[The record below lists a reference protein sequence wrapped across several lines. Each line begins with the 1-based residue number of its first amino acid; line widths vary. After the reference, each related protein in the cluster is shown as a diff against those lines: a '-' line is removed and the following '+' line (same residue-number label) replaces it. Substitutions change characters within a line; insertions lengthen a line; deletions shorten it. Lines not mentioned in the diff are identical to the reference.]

1 MTDHI
6 GDDAALYALG
16 MLDER
21 EQHAVDAHVERCG
34 ACSRLLA
41 QAYEDVAAMAAAQP
55 QHEAPPAFAA
65 PVQKRRSRFQ
75 PVFAALAAAIVIALL
90 PSMYFY
96 EQNQQMHQAMVA
108 EASAMARIASSPHR
122 AVDFAGTTASVMYGP
137 DGSWYCI
144 IVRGAKKPMDVTW
157 MHDGKQTMLGRA
169 VPHGD
174 VAVLYLPVSH
184 RMDQLALVADDGVV
198 AQARLVF

>member
-21 EQHAVDAHVERCG
+21 EQHAIDAHVERCE

-55 QHEAPPAFAA
+55 QHEAATLEA
-65 PVQKRRSRFQ
+65 PVQKRAPRRQSM
-75 PVFAALAAAIVIALL
+75 FAALAAAIAIALL
-90 PSMYFY
+90 PSAYFY
-96 EQNQQMHQAMVA
+96 QQNQAMHQAMVA
-108 EASAMARIASSPHR
+108 DASAMARIASSPHR
-122 AVDFAGTTASVMYGP
+122 AVDFAGSTASVMYGP

-144 IVRGAKKPMDVTW
+144 VVRGAKKPIAVTW

-184 RMDQLALVADDGVV
+184 RMDQLALVADDGTVS
-198 AQARLVF
+198 QARLVF